1 MLDDLW
7 WCEGQLQMK
16 KISSWKKTAC
26 VFGSLG
32 VAWAIPDTFSTW
44 NKPDMSLWQS
54 WSSMLLHWSSI
65 KIHNPRFMLPF
76 CNSQIQE
83 TKTLCHQTQSY
94 IIWSSSSSSS
104 SYGRNWKFKWRDSPV
119 FKLTL
124 PFCNSQ
130 IQESKTI
137 HNKTWSYNCTSEL
150 KIQGRKKNHVSHDLT
165 IVEACH

>member
-1 MLDDLW
+1 MLDDLLKDNYR
-7 WCEGQLQMK
+7 CTNFQPERKQRQ
-16 KISSWKKTAC
+16 SSAVLEWHEQ
-26 VFGSLG
+26 FQIHDS
-32 VAWAIPDTFSTW
+32 STW

-104 SYGRNWKFKWRDSPV
+104 SYGRNWKFTWRDSQV

-124 PFCNSQ
+124 PFCNCQ
-130 IQESKTI
+130 IQETKTI